1 MRRVALGLAAL
12 ATLATP
18 VAAAP
23 AASITCTASVT
34 NDLGPRQ
41 TIKDL
46 KPSRL
51 PVIAYG
57 ATPKEREFKHLAT
70 IGGTAIGLFVYRVN
84 EELAHMQ
91 LFERG
96 APGHA
101 ILADTALTA
110 EITELSFRSVGGSDL
125 VTAYCYW

>member
-1 MRRVALGLAAL
+1 MRGVALWLAAL
-12 ATLATP
+12 AALATP

-23 AASITCTASVT
+23 AASITCAASVT

-46 KPSRL
+46 KPSIL

-57 ATPKEREFKHLAT
+57 ATPGEREFKHLAT

-84 EELAHMQ
+84 EDLAHMP

-101 ILADTALTA
+101 MLADTAIRGD
-110 EITELSFRSVGGSDL
+110 ITELSFRSLGGADL